1 MGVVRCGLIL
11 LLLFPSLALAQDFKN
26 YRTTTLD
33 AVISEWDGRTKRE
46 EPGISFSRPEKI
58 KFVAM
63 MRGAPTRCS
72 NGILATVWRMMG
84 FEHLL
89 KQVSI
94 THCLVLASA
103 SGRPVV
109 AFVQDVIIPGLNA
122 DAKVGGSLE
131 IYADFLAYQ
140 VNADRASNA
149 PILLVNRFE
158 PQ

>member
-1 MGVVRCGLIL
+1 MVRCGLIL
-11 LLLFPSLALAQDFKN
+11 LLLFPSLVLAQDFKN

-46 EPGISFSRPEKI
+46 EPGISFSRPGKL
-58 KFVAM
+58 KFVAT

-72 NGILATVWRMMG
+72 NGLLATVWRMMG

-89 KQVSI
+89 KQMSV
-94 THCLVLASA
+94 THCLALASA

-109 AFVQDVIIPGLNA
+109 AFVQDVLVPGLNA

-140 VNADRASNA
+140 VKDDRATNA
-149 PILLVNRFE
+149 PIMLVNRFE
-158 PQ
+158 PR